1 MPPVRS
7 APLPER
13 MWWLLPFAIASAVHL
28 AVKLAGMLD
37 ADAGSKWLLMPA
49 LLVSL
54 ALGVAVRA
62 LGPSRLVAALVAAGV
77 LLSWVGDITVE
88 NVPVGLSFFLV
99 AHLAYIAAFWQRGHG
114 RPSWWSLWVLPWF
127 AGLLVLL
134 APTAGPLLPAI
145 IAYGVVL
152 AAMSVS
158 ATRVNGLTALG
169 GALFVVSDS
178 LLAIRLFTPEL
189 QGRPADALIMVTY
202 LAAQLL
208 LTIGVL
214 GVTAPDARPA
224 TGAGG
229 EQRPAA
235 SRPRSRP

>member
-7 APLPER
+7 APPAER
-13 MWWLLPFAIASAVHL
+13 MWWLLPFGIASAFHL
-28 AVKLAGMLD
+28 ATKLAGRLD
-37 ADAGSKWLLMPA
+37 ADAASTWLLMPA

-54 ALGVAVRA
+54 AIGVAVRA
-62 LGPSRLVAALVAAGV
+62 LRPRPLLAALVAAGV

-99 AHLAYIAAFWQRGHG
+99 AHLAYIAAFWQEGRG

-127 AGLLVLL
+127 AGLLVVL

-145 IAYGVVL
+145 VAYGIVL
-152 AAMSVS
+152 AAMAIS
-158 ATRVNGLTALG
+158 ATRVNRLTAIG
-169 GALFVVSDS
+169 GVLFVISDS

-189 QGRPADALIMVTY
+189 QGRPPDAAIMVTY

-208 LTIGVL
+208 LTVGVL
-214 GVTAPDARPA
+214 GLAR
-224 TGAGG
+224 G
-229 EQRPAA
+229 PAA
-235 SRPRSRP
+235 ACAPR